1 MFKTNQSF
9 KYDYKFIIRKKIYKQ
24 VGKLIFIIIFLSYL
38 FEGGNK
44 TMAIDELQLLE
55 KNLETWIYHIRSM
68 KVRTN
73 TLLYSKNINVLSF
86 MLNMDK

>member
-38 FEGGNK
+38 FERGN
-44 TMAIDELQLLE
+44 
-55 KNLETWIYHIRSM
+55 ETPI
-68 KVRTN
+68 KP
-73 TLLYSKNINVLSF
+73 TLPKQTSREHSEIF
-86 MLNMDK
+86 PTQ